1 MSDDQQNNQG
11 TGGSTATVVGSNTDV
26 KVDKSKSPEQ
36 YITEVESKYIVPPL
50 VRDKFTDLV
59 KLIYETESMD
69 AEEREYWLQI
79 MPIMS
84 EDQVVK
90 LRDILVNEKVQLEK
104 LDQNYKSEVSNIG
117 NRAVPEIDEQQMKEK
132 MAQIK
137 SAESASEQSEQAEED
152 ALLKQL
158 NDL

>member
-137 SAESASEQSEQAEED
+137 AAEHASEQSEQAEED

>member
-117 NRAVPEIDEQQMKEK
+117 NRVVPEIDEQQMKEK

>member
-36 YITEVESKYIVPPL
+36 YIAEVESKYIVPPL

-132 MAQIK
+132 MTQIK
-137 SAESASEQSEQAEED
+137 SAESASEQSEQAEEA